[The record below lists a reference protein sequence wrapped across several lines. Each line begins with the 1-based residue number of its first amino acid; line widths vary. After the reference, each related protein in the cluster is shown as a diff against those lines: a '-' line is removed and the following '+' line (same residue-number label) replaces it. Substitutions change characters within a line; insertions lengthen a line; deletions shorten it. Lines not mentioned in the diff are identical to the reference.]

1 MFHVSDIRGGSDY
14 TMGRVVPV
22 NLALFTMPIDIKMCP
37 HKKCPLDNQV
47 FRFSPA
53 IVSQAIKIGSLEIT
67 PRGGYPPWGGSLRLG
82 LVRLRGPT
90 QI

>member
-37 HKKCPLDNQV
+37 HRKYPLDNQV

-53 IVSQAIKIGSLEIT
+53 IVSQANKSSGNSIEAGPDGLTHSTTEIT
-67 PRGGYPPWGGSLRLG
+67 PSSGNTKL
-82 LVRLRGPT
+82 
-90 QI
+90 